1 MMHAITKEEF
11 LRNALLANIAVGKI
25 KTVKFLVEE
34 CGVII
39 RDKLDIAL
47 ANAQECG
54 NPDVLAYIQE
64 LARIINNKEVNV
76 VKPNIININNKYITN
91 NIRNSMKYMN

>member
-11 LRNALLANIAVGKI
+11 LRNALLANIAVGKL

-64 LARIINNKEVNV
+64 LAGIINNKEVNV

-91 NIRNSMKYMN
+91 NIRN

>member
-1 MMHAITKEEF
+1 MSITNITEEEF
-11 LRNALLANIAVGKI
+11 LRNALLANIAVGKL

-64 LARIINNKEVNV
+64 LAIIINNKVENV
-76 VKPNIININNKYITN
+76 VKPDIININNKYITN
-91 NIRNSMKYMN
+91 NIRN

>member
-11 LRNALLANIAVGKI
+11 LRNALLANIAVGKL

-91 NIRNSMKYMN
+91 NIRN

>member
-1 MMHAITKEEF
+1 MMSITNITEEEF
-11 LRNALLANIAVGKI
+11 LRNALLANIAVGKL

-64 LARIINNKEVNV
+64 LAIIINNKVENV
-76 VKPNIININNKYITN
+76 VKPDIININNKYITN
-91 NIRNSMKYMN
+91 NIRN

>member
-1 MMHAITKEEF
+1 MMSAITEEEF
-11 LRNALLANIAVGKI
+11 LRNALLANIAVGKLE
-25 KTVKFLVEE
+25 TVKFLVEK

-64 LARIINNKEVNV
+64 LAGVINNKVENI
-76 VKPNIININNKYITN
+76 VKPDIININNKFITN